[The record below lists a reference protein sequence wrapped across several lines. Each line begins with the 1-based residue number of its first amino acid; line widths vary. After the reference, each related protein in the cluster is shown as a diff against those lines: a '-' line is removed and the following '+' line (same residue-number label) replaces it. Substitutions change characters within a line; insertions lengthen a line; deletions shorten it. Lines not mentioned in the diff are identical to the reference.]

1 MKAEHVVSLTANQ
14 NLEHAI
20 TRGDLPAV
28 KAALELGADANHV
41 GAMGYPMVSWAVVSG
56 AKIDVVE
63 LLEKGGADLEAAA
76 NDRSRSCLA
85 ELAVA
90 FCRLD
95 VVALLA
101 ERGVFEASAKARS
114 GVALVDTACEA
125 PETAKSK
132 MSRMLTSLK
141 LGSSVMQAMGP
152 MEGAFSGLIPEPAR
166 GDPQV
171 I

>member
-1 MKAEHVVSLTANQ
+1 MKAEDVVSFTANQ
-14 NLEHAI
+14 HLEHAI

-41 GAMGYPMVSWAVVSG
+41 GSMGYPMVSWAVVSG
-56 AKIDVVE
+56 AKLDVVVQ
-63 LLEKGGADLEAAA
+63 LEKGGADLEAAA
-76 NDRSRSCLA
+76 NDRTRTCLA

-101 ERGVFEASAKARS
+101 ERGLFEASAKARS
-114 GVALVDTACEA
+114 GVALVDTAYEA
-125 PETAKSK
+125 PREEKSK
-132 MSRMLTSLK
+132 MSRMLTSLR
-141 LGSSVMQAMGP
+141 LGSSIVQAMGP
-152 MEGAFSGLIPEPAR
+152 MEGAFSGLSPEPVR